1 MNDLELKA
9 FSRSKQTLQ
18 SKGKL
23 ELAER
28 IASEIVENMYDPIS
42 VQGTEFNGDV
52 FYSAIDGWIRS
63 SIPKSKT
70 LGQKQT
76 EIAMFDYVTG
86 RLKQEGF
93 YVHS

>member
-9 FSRSKQTLQ
+9 FSRSKQTLE

-28 IASEIVENMYDPIS
+28 IASEIIEDMYDPIS
-42 VQGTEFNGDV
+42 VQGTEFRGDV
-52 FYSAIDGWIRS
+52 FYSAVDGYIRS
-63 SIPKSKT
+63 SMPKAKS

-76 EIAMFDYVTG
+76 EFAMFDYVVG
-86 RLKQEGF
+86 RLKQEDF